1 MRWSGWADLKRPL
14 YRPTYRPTNRPPY
27 RHRHTATIHRE
38 AEPGRHP
45 APRLGPIRRK
55 ARSTPSNAS
64 PHDHA
69 PSSRAQPATASPRA
83 QPATAS
89 PHARHTRRHHVRAL
103 LQVRDPGGQPTR
115 ETGHYQGIPRRK
127 VVRFGR
133 TTDLNTELTTE
144 LTMESTPPSPPPE
157 AATAARQARGSVRY
171 PRAQPPKPRHH
182 TRRTRADPERKRTMP
197 IQPPTAPISQRYGA
211 STTAVAARYGPA
223 APGEIMYLCVL
234 RVCDPG
240 PRKPPNTRIYQ
251 AIPARRVG

>member
-103 LQVRDPGGQPTR
+103 LQVRDPGGHPTR
-115 ETGHYQGIPRRK
+115 DTGHYQGITRSK
-127 VVRFGR
+127 VVRFDR
-133 TTDLNTELTTE
+133 TKDLTTE
-144 LTMESTPPSPPPE
+144 LTPLSPPPE
-157 AATAARQARGSVRY
+157 AATPARQARGSGRY
-171 PRAQPPKPRHH
+171 PRAQPAKPRHH
-182 TRRTRADPERKRTMP
+182 TRGMRAASERTGTRCRYSRRRRPSE
-197 IQPPTAPISQRYGA
+197 APRGQHHRSGCVYTPRCAG
-211 STTAVAARYGPA
+211 VK
-223 APGEIMYLCVL
+223 IMYLCVV
-234 RVCDPG
+234 RIYDPG
-240 PRKPPNTRIYQ
+240 PPKPPNTHIYQ
-251 AIPARRVG
+251 AIPYPRVG